1 MYEHKICRVTLR
13 SGEVLLTHSVEILN
27 RVYCSPFIWAQLTV
41 NLDLASTANGLAGP
55 LAK

>member
-1 MYEHKICRVTLR
+1 MSGDFRF
-13 SGEVLLTHSVEILN
+13 GEVFPIYSVEILN

-41 NLDLASTANGLAGP
+41 NLDLAATANGLAGP